1 MKKEISICNIT
12 AKPGQKD
19 QGFINILD
27 TETKMPITIIN
38 GQKEGK
44 TVLITAGVHGCE
56 YPGIRTAIE
65 LAKEINPQDISGN
78 IIIVHVVNTA
88 GFEKRRAAIMP
99 EDNKNILRVFPG
111 DENGTISDKIA
122 HVITNE
128 LISKVD
134 YYFDIHGGDLHEEL
148 IPHLYYPAKADEQVV
163 NKCIEIAKHFNV
175 SYYAPSN
182 NINGTFTSAAI
193 NKNIPSL
200 LIERGGCGLCKEEE
214 VNLYKDDILNIL
226 SVLNVIKYE
235 RCSKEFS
242 PKEIKKAIYLDA
254 REDGCWTCFVKSGQ
268 AIKKGEKLGEISDYF
283 GNIIDTYY
291 AEFDSTVLYNTV
303 AYSVSKGSSLVAYG
317 RS

>member
-12 AKPGQKD
+12 AKPGQKA

-148 IPHLYYPAKADEQVV
+148 IPHLYYPAKADEQV
-163 NKCIEIAKHFNV
+163 EIGRA
-175 SYYAPSN
+175 SCR
-182 NINGTFTSAAI
+182 
-193 NKNIPSL
+193 
-200 LIERGGCGLCKEEE
+200 ER
-214 VNLYKDDILNIL
+214 V
-226 SVLNVIKYE
+226 
-235 RCSKEFS
+235 
-242 PKEIKKAIYLDA
+242 
-254 REDGCWTCFVKSGQ
+254 
-268 AIKKGEKLGEISDYF
+268 
-283 GNIIDTYY
+283 
-291 AEFDSTVLYNTV
+291 
-303 AYSVSKGSSLVAYG
+303 
-317 RS
+317 